1 MKTTKDS
8 IEEASV
14 SISTRNVSIQG
25 KKIKKDDYIS
35 IHNDVIID
43 TFGDSEEALQ
53 SILSDMAKRNDIITV
68 IVGHDSIGKNLDNIE
83 ENFYEENNEKELT
96 IVDGNQ
102 PYYNYFILGE

>member
-1 MKTTKDS
+1 
-8 IEEASV
+8 
-14 SISTRNVSIQG
+14 
-25 KKIKKDDYIS
+25 
-35 IHNDVIID
+35 
-43 TFGDSEEALQ
+43 
-53 SILSDMAKRNDIITV
+53 MAKRNEIITV